1 MVSACVPSH
10 FNWTLPTQTAT
21 MRSHLRYLK
30 VTGVT
35 EGTVLTEH
43 KTEGRKGQGRHVN
56 KDGNEKKVDEE

>member
-1 MVSACVPSH
+1 
-10 FNWTLPTQTAT
+10 